1 MRTTLVTPMN
11 EPIDSRQLQIFHRLA
26 AEGSLKKAAES
37 LFLTTSAISH
47 SISNLEDS
55 LGVKLF
61 HRSGR
66 GLVLT
71 NRGEMLYQRGGG
83 VLAQLCALRQQV
95 AEESLSDPVTVR
107 VAGAHSYVSYLL
119 PEVAREFGGCFRR
132 GSLSIRA
139 AEREES
145 LRRLRERE
153 ADVAIVVDPPEDDAE
168 IQSTGLFADEMCVV
182 VSRRSALA
190 EMDRIPWRALAD
202 RNLIV
207 ARLHSHTSRM
217 LVEDAQRRGLRFREL
232 TEAGSTTAVLEL
244 LKLGEGFALLPA
256 WLIERA
262 GNPAVVTRPIEGFRF
277 VRNWAYVESRST
289 AGGLAHRTFRRLC
302 QSAGDLVACGT
313 VREVPA
319 AVAAGV

>member
-1 MRTTLVTPMN
+1 MN
-11 EPIDSRQLQIFHRLA
+11 EPIDSRQLQIFLCLA
-26 AEGSLKKAAES
+26 AEGSLKNAAET

-47 SISNLEDS
+47 SISNLEES

-71 NRGEMLYQRGGG
+71 SRGKMLYQRGGG
-83 VLAQLCALRQQV
+83 VLAQLCTLRQQM

-107 VAGAHSYVSYLL
+107 VAGAHSFVSYLL

-139 AEREES
+139 VEREES
-145 LRRLRERE
+145 LRRLRDRE
-153 ADVAIVVDPPEDDAE
+153 ADVAIVVEPPEDDAE
-168 IQSTGLFADEMCVV
+168 IQSTPLFSDEMRLVV
-182 VSRRSALA
+182 GRRSALA
-190 EMDRIPWRALAD
+190 EMDRVPWRTLAN

-217 LVEDAQRRGLRFREL
+217 LVEDAQRRGLRFREV

-244 LKLGEGFALLPA
+244 LKLGDGFGLLPA
-256 WLIERA
+256 WLVQRA
-262 GNPAVVTRPIEGFRF
+262 DNPAVVMREIEGYRF
-277 VRNWAYVESRST
+277 VRTWACVESRAT
-289 AGGLAHRTFRRLC
+289 AGDLAYRTFRRLC
-302 QSAGDLVACGT
+302 QSAGELIEHNTAT
-313 VREVPA
+313 EAKA
-319 AVAAGV
+319 AWFAVS